1 MMGTEAVLFTPA
13 VGLAILRVLTLLL
26 IPALPLAA
34 VRGAT
39 GALGPAHTRLTRY
52 MEIAALAI
60 GVLAAPLLLAASSTD
75 NILGLR
81 DIFRP
86 NGPWDLNFTQFLTL
100 RALPLLLSPFEL
112 FDTVLSGRAGPDM
125 LGGTIVLG
133 IATVVVVLGPFAILR
148 DRASMIRGARNL
160 LLVCWG
166 AYATIYTVAVLLW
179 LANLLNFWCF
189 LVLFAATLLVHD

>member
-1 MMGTEAVLFTPA
+1 MGAEAVLFTPA

-26 IPALPLAA
+26 IPVLPLAA
-34 VRGAT
+34 VRGSVK
-39 GALGPAHTRLTRY
+39 ALGPARTRLTPY
-52 MEIAALAI
+52 MEIAAVAI
-60 GVLAAPLLLAASSTD
+60 GVLAAPALLLASTTD
-75 NILGLR
+75 QILSLP

-86 NGPWDLNFTQFLTL
+86 NGPWDLDFMQFMTR

-112 FDTVLSGRAGPDM
+112 IDRVVTGEASPDLVRGTVLLSILA
-125 LGGTIVLG
+125 
-133 IATVVVVLGPFAILR
+133 AVVVLGPYGVLR
-148 DRASMIRGARNL
+148 DRVGIAIGVRNL
-160 LLVCWG
+160 LLMAWG

>member
-1 MMGTEAVLFTPA
+1 MGAEAVLFTPA

-26 IPALPLAA
+26 IPVLPLAA
-34 VRGAT
+34 VRGT
-39 GALGPAHTRLTRY
+39 TQALGPAHARFTPFI
-52 MEIAALAI
+52 EIAAVAI

-86 NGPWDLNFTQFLTL
+86 DGPWDLGFIDFLTR
-100 RALPLLLSPFEL
+100 RALPLLFSPAEL
-112 FDTVLSGRAGPDM
+112 LDRVTTGQAGPDM

-133 IATVVVVLGPFAILR
+133 TAAVAVVLGPYALLR
-148 DRASMIRGARNL
+148 DRVGMANGARNL
-160 LLVCWG
+160 VLLCWG

>member
-1 MMGTEAVLFTPA
+1 MGAEAVLFTPA

-34 VRGAT
+34 VRGT
-39 GALGPAHTRLTRY
+39 TKALGPMPARLTPFI
-52 MEIAALAI
+52 EIAAVAI
-60 GVLAAPLLLAASSTD
+60 GVLAAPLLLVASTTD
-75 NILGLR
+75 NIVDLR
-81 DIFRP
+81 DIFRVG
-86 NGPWDLNFTQFLTL
+86 GPWDLDFIQFLTR
-100 RALPLLLSPFEL
+100 RALPLLLSPAEL
-112 FDTVLSGRAGPDM
+112 LDTVLTGRAGPDM

-133 IATVVVVLGPFAILR
+133 TAAAAVVLGPYAVLR
-148 DRASMIRGARNL
+148 DRAGVAIGARNL

>member
-1 MMGTEAVLFTPA
+1 MGTEAVLFTPA

-34 VRGAT
+34 VRGT
-39 GALGPAHTRLTRY
+39 TMVLGPLHARFTPFI
-52 MEIAALAI
+52 EIAAVAI
-60 GVLAAPLLLAASSTD
+60 GVLAAPLLLVASTTD
-75 NILGLR
+75 SILDLR

-86 NGPWDLNFTQFLTL
+86 GGPWDLDFIQFLTR
-100 RALPLLLSPFEL
+100 RALPLLLSPVEL
-112 FDTVLSGRAGPDM
+112 LDTVLTGRAGPDM

-133 IATVVVVLGPFAILR
+133 TAAAVVVLGPYALLRNRVGMAI
-148 DRASMIRGARNL
+148 GARNL

>member
-1 MMGTEAVLFTPA
+1 MGAEAVLFTPA

-34 VRGAT
+34 VRGST
-39 GALGPAHTRLTRY
+39 KALGPAHTRLTPY
-52 MEIAALAI
+52 MEIAAVAV
-60 GVLAAPLLLAASSTD
+60 GVLAAPALLLASTTD
-75 NILGLR
+75 QILSLP

-86 NGPWDLNFTQFLTL
+86 NGPWDLDFMQFMTH
-100 RALPLLLSPFEL
+100 RALPLLLSPIEL
-112 FDTVLSGRAGPDM
+112 IDRVVTGQASADLTRGTVLLSILA
-125 LGGTIVLG
+125 
-133 IATVVVVLGPFAILR
+133 AAVVLGPYGMLRNRAGIAI
-148 DRASMIRGARNL
+148 GVRNL
-160 LLVCWG
+160 LLMAWG

>member
-1 MMGTEAVLFTPA
+1 MGTEAVLFTPA

-26 IPALPLAA
+26 IPVLPLAA
-34 VRGAT
+34 VRGT
-39 GALGPAHTRLTRY
+39 TMVLGSVTARFTPFL
-52 MEIAALAI
+52 EVAAVAI
-60 GVLAAPLLLAASSTD
+60 GVLAAPLLLVASTTD
-75 NILGLR
+75 SILDLR

-86 NGPWDLNFTQFLTL
+86 GGPWDLDFIQFLTR

-112 FDTVLSGRAGPDM
+112 LDTVLTGRAGPDM

-133 IATVVVVLGPFAILR
+133 AAAAAVVLGPYALLRNRVGMAI
-148 DRASMIRGARNL
+148 GARNL